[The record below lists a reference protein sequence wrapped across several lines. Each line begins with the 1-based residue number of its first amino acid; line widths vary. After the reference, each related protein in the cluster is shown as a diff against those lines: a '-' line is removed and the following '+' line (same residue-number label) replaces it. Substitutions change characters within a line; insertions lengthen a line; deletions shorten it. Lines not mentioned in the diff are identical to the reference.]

1 VPQIYYK
8 GEAEL
13 MKGNAME
20 AARYLSLA
28 AKLMPNDP
36 FSYGNLAISLHQVT
50 SRFFLWS
57 KETL

>member
-1 VPQIYYK
+1 MQ
-8 GEAEL
+8 
-13 MKGNAME
+13 GNAME

-50 SRFFLWS
+50 PRLFLWRN
-57 KETL
+57 ETV